1 MRKEC
6 PQILKEEKKIGEALQ
21 KSRNQ
26 VEPQDSGNSVVQY
39 LRNPLCTGSGGTRGG
54 TPGRPSLAPCSA
66 PALATH
72 VLRCGGN
79 CQPMVEYVQ
88 LPTVMKHSTTTK
100 CINSNNIN
108 TLISV
113 HIRSTVQCQKQIG
126 T

>member
-6 PQILKEEKKIGEALQ
+6 PQIFKEEKKIGEALQ

-39 LRNPLCTGSGGTRGG
+39 LRNPSCTGSG
-54 TPGRPSLAPCSA
+54 
-66 PALATH
+66 
-72 VLRCGGN
+72 
-79 CQPMVEYVQ
+79 YVQ

-108 TLISV
+108 TLISM